1 MKFSFLHILVSK
13 ALKNTLLLLKWKK
26 NIIYKNLHFIF
37 PDFSEQKIFSIYRNL
52 ISNISET
59 ATEFLFGNLSYKN
72 LPTELKLFPFKNNNI
87 KFSIEDNSLPI
98 IEKMKKGGVFLT
110 AHFGNYEAIGPWL
123 TRLGIPLKA
132 SYASIKPKFLDSFV
146 KNKLRAING
155 NSYATFIKN
164 PKQILKILDE
174 QKLFC
179 LVADQDY
186 RKKNAMSSIFLGKEV
201 CCNPIPNFILKHRP
215 NTPFYICWILET
227 KNEKILHAIEIKNK
241 DIYKS
246 FHNVLES
253 LIYSQISNWFGW
265 THRRFLG
272 KENQYTIY

>member
-1 MKFSFLHILVSK
+1 MNLHCTYLHILVSK

-26 NIIYKNLHFIF
+26 NIIYKNLHFVF
-37 PDFSEQKIFSIYRNL
+37 PDFSEQKILNIYRN
-52 ISNISET
+52 IIINISET

-87 KFSIEDNSLPI
+87 KFSIEDNSIPI

-146 KNKLRAING
+146 KNKLRTING

-179 LVADQDY
+179 LV
-186 RKKNAMSSIFLGKEV
+186 FLDIARHIMQRHAPHVK
-201 CCNPIPNFILKHRP
+201 
-215 NTPFYICWILET
+215 
-227 KNEKILHAIEIKNK
+227 AIE
-241 DIYKS
+241 
-246 FHNVLES
+246 
-253 LIYSQISNWFGW
+253 Q
-265 THRRFLG
+265 
-272 KENQYTIY
+272 